1 MDMSPG
7 SVATLVTGQQGWG
20 SSSKQ
25 YNSKA
30 FAMAMSPSVTLD
42 QSERRFA
49 APKDQPATGEVV
61 LASVRVACDRRLS
74 APLVGNKLGLSLIDL
89 PFRMEHLGNS
99 WHTLRILELLDHDLP
114 WSTHSSLSA
123 INHWDVTCFSRR
135 MRRTTVRGFS
145 CCTFQCVPVRKCF
158 MTSLVTRACYM

>member
-1 MDMSPG
+1 MEVHEKGTRRTQKVYAKNREFYAKPERQAEETVPFNRFNQSFKVKIGKLNQPTELGNLSPWTCHQVPWPHWSQG
-7 SVATLVTGQQGWG
+7 SRAGDP
-20 SSSKQ
+20 SSKQ

-74 APLVGNKLGLSLIDL
+74 AHLLGNKLGLSLIDL

-99 WHTLRILELLDHDLP
+99 
-114 WSTHSSLSA
+114 
-123 INHWDVTCFSRR
+123 
-135 MRRTTVRGFS
+135 
-145 CCTFQCVPVRKCF
+145 
-158 MTSLVTRACYM
+158 